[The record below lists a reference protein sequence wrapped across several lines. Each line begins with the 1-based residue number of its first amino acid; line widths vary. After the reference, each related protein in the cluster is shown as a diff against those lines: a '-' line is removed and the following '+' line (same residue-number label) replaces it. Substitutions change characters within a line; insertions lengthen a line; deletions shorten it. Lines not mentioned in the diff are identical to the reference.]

1 MIYLGAKIQIFANII
16 NNEKKK
22 IKQENQRL
30 KCRSRNSILPL
41 NPPIGTKLIK
51 GGTPG
56 KMLFLN
62 AP

>member
-1 MIYLGAKIQIFANII
+1 M
-16 NNEKKK
+16 KKK
-22 IKQENQRL
+22 HKTNFFNDFQEKQRL
-30 KCRSRNSILPL
+30 KCNSLRSRNSILPL